1 MIEGILMGL
10 KVLFAGIS
18 FVLLAPLVCLGTAV
32 AGALCAADTGGVV
45 GFVRYLGA
53 LAVSFLWMF
62 LAVVVL
68 SHADF
73 SHSPAGL
80 AVYALWG
87 VSSVA
92 PFCFSLCKRGKNNS
106 KIGLP
111 GAIWGVVTVLISSVI
126 STAVIY
132 YVNVKDGVLLTDR
145 LFQTEYLDDICIFFL
160 LPVCLV
166 FLLAFALTALGLGV
180 VRERFV
186 VIKNLLFLALAP
198 AGLFIVMAVS
208 LWSVASGPG
217 EGGDTVPASISLA
230 VWLLCVFGPY
240 GYMTLR
246 GWRKKDELG
255 FYNGIA
261 GLGAVVFFLLCL
273 CLLGYIGRGV

>member
-1 MIEGILMGL
+1 MSL

-32 AGALCAADTGGVV
+32 AGALCAADTGGAV

-166 FLLAFALTALGLGV
+166 FLLVFALTALGLGG
-180 VRERFV
+180 RRKWFFG
-186 VIKNLLFLALAP
+186 VIENLLLLAISP
-198 AGLFIVMAVS
+198 AGIFVGMFVSFWCELFS
-208 LWSVASGPG
+208 DCGGSGNASM
-217 EGGDTVPASISLA
+217 SIFLA

-261 GLGAVVFFLLCL
+261 GLGAVVFFLAGLG
-273 CLLGYIGRGV
+273 LLGNIGRGV